1 MSPTDAQIRAIKN
14 QAKFP
19 GVNASIPK
27 TSKEASVQIAANSQI
42 INSRKAGRPPVQT
55 REYRLTE
62 RPQYAPSPPRPSEAT
77 MNLIR
82 KIEKA
87 MGHLW
92 LTYPEQIGAPKTQ
105 FEAIGLLQSL
115 IGRLRRR
122 YKY

>member
-27 TSKEASVQIAANSQI
+27 TSKEASAQIAANSQI

-62 RPQYAPSPPRPSEAT
+62 SETT

-115 IGRLRRR
+115 IGRLHRR